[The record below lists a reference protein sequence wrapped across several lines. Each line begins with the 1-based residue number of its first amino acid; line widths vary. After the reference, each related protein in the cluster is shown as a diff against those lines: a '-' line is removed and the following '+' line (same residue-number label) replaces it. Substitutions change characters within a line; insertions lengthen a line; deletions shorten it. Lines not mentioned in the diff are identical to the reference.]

1 MIAPSLRSD
10 LASTGTLRVGINYGN
25 PVLATRDPD
34 SGDLR
39 GVAVDLARELG
50 TRTGLPINLVGYD
63 SAGKMVEALQAGSW
77 DIAFLAI
84 DPGRAEQ
91 ISFTAPYL
99 EIEGTYL
106 VPAKSPLRV
115 IADIDREG
123 VRVGISSGSAYDL
136 FLSRSLQHAE
146 LVRAPNP
153 NGAFELIV
161 SGKVD
166 VVAGVKQHLIAN
178 AAKLPGSRV
187 LDGRFMAI
195 QQALGIPKS
204 HDAGLKYLR
213 EFIEDAKTSG
223 LVAQAIEKAGISGVS
238 IAPRALIS

>member
-1 MIAPSLRSD
+1 MISPSLRSD
-10 LASTGTLRVGINYGN
+10 LAPTGTLRVGINYGN
-25 PVLATRDPD
+25 PVLATRDPG

-39 GVAVDLARELG
+39 GVAVDLAHELG
-50 TRTGLPINLVGYD
+50 VRTGLPIDLVGYD
-63 SAGKMVEALQAGSW
+63 SAGKMVEALQAGAW

-91 ISFTAPYL
+91 IGFTAPYL

-106 VPAKSPLRV
+106 VPARSQLRA
-115 IADIDREG
+115 ITDIDHQG

-153 NGAFELIV
+153 NSAFELIV

-166 VVAGVKQHLIAN
+166 VIAGVKQHLMTN
-178 AAKLPGSRV
+178 SAKLPGSRV

-195 QQALGIPKS
+195 QQALGIPKGRN
-204 HDAGLKYLR
+204 AGLQYLR
-213 EFIEDAKTSG
+213 EFIEDAKASG
-223 LVAQAIEKAGISGVS
+223 LVARAIEKAGISSVS
-238 IAPRALIS
+238 IAPKATIS